1 MDEDFEANGRVR
13 YSIRSVSNNGRSKF
27 AIDAVSG
34 MIVVTDRVVRGEQYI
49 ITVEAEDMA
58 PAQNRR
64 SVSPLND
71 FTAPTPPDMFKLG
84 PHCTGPKP
92 RLPPGHVQVGLQMYR
107 AFPQHV
113 QTCSIQSIACQ
124 KAGG

>member
-64 SVSPLND
+64 SVSPPMIL
-71 FTAPTPPDMFKLG
+71 PPPHPRTCSNLDLIVLDPNPGYPLDMFKLDFN
-84 PHCTGPKP
+84 
-92 RLPPGHVQVGLQMYR
+92 V
-107 AFPQHV
+107 
-113 QTCSIQSIACQ
+113 
-124 KAGG
+124 